1 MQKWNFIITFRSLCA
16 LLTLFVSVGL
26 AVDCYTGNELPMAF
40 ATNDNSGDTEY
51 LAINVC
57 QATNHGY
64 LAGYTMSTSLLYGKT
79 PPMAL
84 LAQADLTVNT
94 YAYRRAYSVPDGDL
108 QTFAA
113 VRLSADC

>member
-1 MQKWNFIITFRSLCA
+1 MLLLATVFASTSLGATCYDKSRPPMP
-16 LLTLFVSVGL
+16 LVSSNG
-26 AVDCYTGNELPMAF
+26 
-40 ATNDNSGDTEY
+40 SGDTEY
-51 LAINVC
+51 LALAGC
-57 QATNHGY
+57 RATDLMYAG
-64 LAGYTMSTSLLYGKT
+64 GYTMSPDLLWGKT

-94 YAYRRAYSVPDGDL
+94 YAYRRAFSVPDGDL